1 MIGYI
6 IFAYFVKMTLT
17 CIPTQNVDVATNT
30 TTANPFPC
38 SVCKKI
44 YNTGCQGYGTPSVT
58 NWCTPEADVPV
69 TYTLEEPGYSV
80 GYFDLT
86 VKSCVTTLS
95 CPSGT
100 VNWYIIEMM
109 SAETPGNNLGVL
121 PTTAFCAES
130 GPEAGV
136 WYVDIDAH
144 VWQTSQITCKN
155 T

>member
-1 MIGYI
+1 M
-6 IFAYFVKMTLT
+6 FAFFLKMGLT
-17 CIPTQNVDVATNT
+17 CIPTQNVDVTTTTT

-38 SVCKKI
+38 SVCSKI
-44 YNTGCQGYGTPSVT
+44 YNTGCQGYGIPSIT

-69 TYTLEEPGYSV
+69 TYTLEEAGYSV
-80 GYFDLT
+80 GLT
-86 VKSCVTTLS
+86 FELTEQSCVTTLS

-100 VNWYIIEMM
+100 INWYIIFVGTTEE
-109 SAETPGNNLGVL
+109 SPGNNLGVL

-136 WYVDIDAH
+136 WYADIDGH
-144 VWQTSQITCKN
+144 PWPTSQMTCKN